1 MKEPLEL
8 NKGRIF
14 RSTPGVLFADI
25 NVDGQNGLDLVR
37 HDGFA
42 VSPPSIGDDLQ
53 FYSHNH
59 QTDNNRTVYGAR
71 VFELVACEGQLEHN
85 HYLVYLDDTAGA
97 LRIPPRVYHRSVSC
111 RTGSILLN
119 HAIRD
124 EDYDENNEFSPS
136 LVSETPELKN
146 VLEENSP
153 IYVNATREEI
163 ERFIK
168 TGSITAYCVMMNA
181 ATIKGGQND

>member
-1 MKEPLEL
+1 MVWTLW
-8 NKGRIF
+8 
-14 RSTPGVLFADI
+14 
-25 NVDGQNGLDLVR
+25 R

-42 VSPPSIGDDLQ
+42 VSPPSVGDDKQ

-71 VFELVACEGQLEHN
+71 VFELVACEGQLEHK

-111 RTGSILLN
+111 RSGSILLN

-153 IYVNATREEI
+153 ICVNATREEI
-163 ERFIK
+163 ERFIN
-168 TGSITAYCVMMNA
+168 TGSITETGLTASELLEKVINEKLIDEMKQMQKV
-181 ATIKGGQND
+181 TEEQFVDERGG